1 MDMRP
6 LALLFALVVAVAAL
20 LVAGA
25 GGTSAPT
32 ELRMTLWP
40 EGKAGPSRSWTLRC
54 APARGSLPNA
64 RSACARLRMLERPFA
79 PVPRDAVCTMI
90 YGGPAEGLV
99 RGTLR
104 GRRVRAEFSL
114 RGGCE
119 IERWRR
125 VRFLFPALRLAP

>member
-1 MDMRP
+1 MR
-6 LALLFALVVAVAAL
+6 VVAVLFVLLAAAAAVA
-20 LVAGA
+20 VAGA
-25 GGTSAPT
+25 RGAAVPT

-40 EGKAGPSRSWTLRC
+40 EGKDGPSRSWTLRC

-64 RSACARLRMLERPFA
+64 RRACARLQLLERPFA

-99 RGTLR
+99 RGLLR

-114 RGGCE
+114 RSGCE
-119 IERWRR
+119 ISRWKR
-125 VRFLFPALRLAP
+125 VGFLFPGLRAP